1 MYKVLV
7 VDDEKI
13 GRSGISF
20 LLNQLPYDF
29 EITEC
34 VNGLEALQQAIQEE
48 YQFLLTDIRMPKMDG
63 LELIKALRQA
73 SQSIQCLILSG
84 YSDFEYAKKAISLGV
99 KEYLL
104 KPVDPDEFDATI
116 TRMIDEYEDWK
127 KEQYSSLRSKEI
139 MQEYTLLSLIN
150 GKKDKLTQADLAM
163 VPNYSR
169 LMLIEFD
176 HAFFDSHFDFEQ
188 FLAQYLDDGW
198 FYLNLDFEQ
207 SLLFFELNQ
216 PGLLSRTARALIE
229 NVQKEYHQHCYI
241 ALSGLVE
248 SMEDLPA
255 AYSRLQ
261 DSIME
266 KFEEPSTYLF
276 LPLENNRTFYK
287 TNMDTLSRAL
297 SQDLASRNIEKMREH
312 LNDFFESKEVYGQY
326 LSDYSK
332 YLLADFLRSAQKQLD
347 AEGVD
352 ISKDISRLYHYGSA
366 DKIQECMNG
375 IVNKL
380 ADKFEKN
387 EPLVHKEVE
396 SIKKYIFAN
405 YSQDLSV
412 DQLADYVCLAPSYLS
427 HIFKKETGE
436 NLGKFIKRVRMEKA
450 RDMLEGTYEKIIT
463 ISSAVGYQNV
473 SYFCQSFREYYGISP
488 QKFRNKGESL

>member
-1 MYKVLV
+1 
-7 VDDEKI
+7 
-13 GRSGISF
+13 
-20 LLNQLPYDF
+20 
-29 EITEC
+29 
-34 VNGLEALQQAIQEE
+34 
-48 YQFLLTDIRMPKMDG
+48 
-63 LELIKALRQA
+63 
-73 SQSIQCLILSG
+73 
-84 YSDFEYAKKAISLGV
+84 
-99 KEYLL
+99 
-104 KPVDPDEFDATI
+104 
-116 TRMIDEYEDWK
+116 
-127 KEQYSSLRSKEI
+127 
-139 MQEYTLLSLIN
+139 
-150 GKKDKLTQADLAM
+150 
-163 VPNYSR
+163 
-169 LMLIEFD
+169 
-176 HAFFDSHFDFEQ
+176 
-188 FLAQYLDDGW
+188 
-198 FYLNLDFEQ
+198 
-207 SLLFFELNQ
+207 
-216 PGLLSRTARALIE
+216 
-229 NVQKEYHQHCYI
+229 
-241 ALSGLVE
+241 
-248 SMEDLPA
+248 
-255 AYSRLQ
+255 
-261 DSIME
+261 
-266 KFEEPSTYLF
+266 
-276 LPLENNRTFYK
+276 
-287 TNMDTLSRAL
+287 
-297 SQDLASRNIEKMREH
+297 MREH

-347 AEGVD
+347 TEGVD

-366 DKIQECMNG
+366 DMIQECMNG